1 MKKFRM
7 IGFASCFVAVAA
19 CGNSEEVREEEEEVT
34 EEEEQ
39 ETVEEVE
46 DEEEPVEE
54 EEDGED
60 DDSATEPTAVSPT
73 DHDDTIEF
81 QHVNWILGSPDY
93 YAEPGV
99 WLYTEEDYP
108 DDYENTFDFGEEDV
122 LVYQI
127 GDEEYLGHSFRAQ
140 HIIIEDEDTVRI
152 EVEHNDEPDED
163 ADESDL
169 NMPRQF
175 LRVDQEVLRDKG
187 FIIETTDGE
196 VLSLE

>member
-1 MKKFRM
+1 MKKLRM

-19 CGNSEEVREEEEEVT
+19 CGNSEEVT

-46 DEEEPVEE
+46 EEEEEEEPVEE
-54 EEDGED
+54 EEDD

-93 YAEPGV
+93 YAEAGV
-99 WLYTEEDYP
+99 WLYTEDDYP
-108 DDYENTFDFGEEDV
+108 DDYENTFDFDEEDV

-163 ADESDL
+163 AEESDL

-187 FIIETTDGE
+187 FIIETTDGD